1 MTPVKLLLAPIRR
14 VVLFPLFQLAVTVA
28 VILWLQA
35 APDNSTLGQIY
46 NLLDR
51 AVDFTVQRCAALFDV
66 RSFTK
71 SWLTTAFWI
80 AYVYLIGLL
89 ILYAGKAIVLSV
101 VEAAARYNIFFLRS
115 AIARD
120 RGIEAYRAW
129 LPLERI
135 RPAHIPQE
143 RWEETYAWPPD
154 NKPPYPPLA
163 YRVLRVV
170 AFYFALILIAAVLLQ
185 EFTPFPALSWF
196 GIMARRIVTG
206 A

>member
-35 APDNSTLGQIY
+35 APDNSILGQIY

-51 AVDFTVQRCAALFDV
+51 AVDFTVQRCAALFEV

-89 ILYAGKAIVLSV
+89 ILSVAKVIVLSV
-101 VEAAARYNIFFLRS
+101 VEAVARYNSFFLRS

-135 RPAHIPQE
+135 RPAHIAQE

-163 YRVLRVV
+163 YRVLRVM
-170 AFYFALILIAAVLLQ
+170 AFYIALILVAAVLMQ
-185 EFTPFPALSWF
+185 QFTPFPALSWL
-196 GIMARRIVTG
+196 GAMARRIVTG